1 MDYYRPGQDS
11 LMTVELGSSAAD
23 PSGRFSWTGA
33 IPTVHSFM
41 GDLSPGQGLGGAH
54 IVRWIDHIV
63 LVDIARAFTAMMS
76 GYFNSTDIASSP
88 RYRDPSTGYFWGKYT
103 ANLEFPVLP
112 TYLKGFAGYS
122 GSEGDAISE
131 IRCVVE
137 PWIVSSPRT
146 SPGPSIP
153 QIRGSVDL
161 NTYGF
166 GKQSGEIYGTMSKWL
181 TDTLAVFR
189 RARMGLGSEGDAV
202 KYYNVSSSFALYDQ
216 VPGMSARYWNPF
228 SGMSGSFDVSSPYS
242 YFSGYPGS
250 YSAEELAG
258 RTDQYPYRYRYYSS
272 FVPGFSYS
280 RRVEGDRCTLVAT
293 PRVDYLHNVLAG
305 EFARNAIAFDVMKEA
320 CSEPDLRM
328 GEAVLDWLNGTSYG
342 VRAFSFV
349 PRSAVSGFSSSGLGV
364 HLWASQ
370 GTRIEEERSHIGHS
384 TYNVTQSYDVTTTYE
399 DSESLSPSITGSQ
412 FPNDDPGSGFTF
424 LEQRLKVAQDGQSIQ
439 VDSSQSGFGGS
450 ESDTDYDLIASSLPT
465 RPIARLVG
473 AVLDP
478 SAALPSV
485 ATVCSRYRLD
495 IESRPLFKDPEG
507 GYVCDASQMS
517 ARRLNSYYE
526 ALRYL
531 SKCALVCSATAPSA
545 YYLSPRDVGFF
556 GDGSEDDGSESDIY
570 DLSQYVRRSW
580 RRDII
585 TPFINSPPDDG
596 EDHDLSGDEPEPVDT
611 GWVQSPDGYVS
622 SSASKV
628 SMSSTGDWSAVGG
641 ASTYAPSRD
650 DSYTGVFAT
659 RCRSAVGAVLE
670 GPSASHRRR
679 FTAWNYSISSVTP
692 GGVCVASFLEELK
705 TETGD
710 DRSASIRASSRQDY
724 ITKYMVGYD
733 HRVGLRRTVN
743 IARSIGRVRLSGN
756 PGSGRVDVPFSGGTP
771 ESPLRLVWTLDV
783 GYPGRAKDSCT
794 FSPPVVRTLWTVETL
809 ESDYLRSETYKTVH
823 RCCTRLKGSNE
834 YSEWSEGL
842 PSGQWDGFIND
853 FGGIQLYDVVLQEM
867 SDSVDPTDEGESS
880 HRRSV
885 TVYTV
890 LIPTDIYELKH
901 EHWGADRR
909 GGSVEIPPVLAV
921 RSRHTVHQIVQA
933 LLARHGL
940 GSSMFTASLASDAQM
955 SSPGEGYASPMF
967 GLQFP
972 SVSVETPSGGG
983 NNYKVAGVGK
993 AVNVYYGA
1001 NLRGYDK
1008 GYAQYGSVSG
1018 RRYSS
1023 VPTKFPG
1030 DGSGCV
1036 PKVTYDSGSGF
1047 SLQSPVLRA
1056 VWCPSLSS
1064 VNAGGSTALA
1074 VIPEFTMAC
1083 NGVLDPA

>member
-1 MDYYRPGQDS
+1 MDYYRTGQDS

-41 GDLSPGQGLGGAH
+41 GNLSPGQGLGGAH
-54 IVRWIDHIV
+54 VVRWIDHIV
-63 LVDIARAFTAMMS
+63 LVDIARAFTAMAA

-103 ANLEFPVLP
+103 VNLEFPVLP
-112 TYLKGFAGYS
+112 AYLKGFAGYS

-137 PWIVSSPRT
+137 PWIVPSSQAT
-146 SPGPSIP
+146 SVSPVPLGRGPSV
-153 QIRGSVDL
+153 VDPEV
-161 NTYGF
+161 YGF
-166 GKQSGEIYGTMSKWL
+166 GQTGGPAGTMSKWL
-181 TDTLAVFR
+181 ADTLAVFR
-189 RARMGLGSEGDAV
+189 RARTGLGSEGDAV
-202 KYYNVSSSFALYDQ
+202 KYHNVSSAAALYDQ
-216 VPGMSARYWNPF
+216 APGMPARYWNPF
-228 SGMSGSFDVSSPYS
+228 SNMGGSFGVSSYYR
-242 YFSGYPGS
+242 YFTAYPGS
-250 YSAEELAG
+250 YSAEELVS
-258 RTDQYPYRYRYYSS
+258 RTDQYPYRYRYSS
-272 FVPGFSYS
+272 SLVPGFSYS
-280 RRVEGDRCTLVAT
+280 RRVEGDRCTLVAA
-293 PRVDYLHNVLAG
+293 PRIDYLYSILAG
-305 EFARNAIAFDVMKEA
+305 EFARSATAFDVMKEA

-328 GEAVLDWLNGTSYG
+328 GEAVLDWLGPSGDSYAAL
-342 VRAFSFV
+342 RFV
-349 PRSAVSGFSSSGLGV
+349 PRPSASGFSSSGLGIY
-364 HLWASQ
+364 LWTSQ
-370 GTRIEEERSHIGHS
+370 GTRVDEERSRIGHS
-384 TYNVTQSYDVTTTYE
+384 TYDVTQSYEVTTTYKVTE
-399 DSESLSPSITGSQ
+399 RLLPSVTGSQ

-424 LEQRLKVAQDGQSIQ
+424 LERRFKVAQDGQSIQ
-439 VDSSQSGFGGS
+439 VDSSQDGFGGS

-465 RPIARLVG
+465 RPIVRLMG

-485 ATVCSRYRLD
+485 ATACSRYRLD
-495 IESRPLFKDPEG
+495 LENRPLFKDPEG

-531 SKCALVCSATAPSA
+531 SKCALVCRATAPST
-545 YYLSPRDVGFF
+545 YYLAPRDVGFT
-556 GDGSEDDGSESDIY
+556 GDGSEGDGFESDIY
-570 DLSQYVRRSW
+570 DLSQRVQRFW
-580 RRDII
+580 QRDIN

-596 EDHDLSGDEPEPVDT
+596 GDHDLSGDDPEPVDT
-611 GWVQSPDGYVS
+611 GWVQSPSGGYVS
-622 SSASKV
+622 SYASKA
-628 SMSSTGDWSAVGG
+628 SMSSGWGGVGG
-641 ASTYAPSRD
+641 ASPESPYLGDT
-650 DSYTGVFAT
+650 TKVCAT
-659 RCRSAVGAVLE
+659 ECRSAVGASI
-670 GPSASHRRR
+670 GSHYRYGR
-679 FTAWNYSISSVTP
+679 FNAWGYSISSVTS
-692 GGVCVASFLEELK
+692 GGVCVASFLEQLQ
-705 TETGD
+705 TSASDG
-710 DRSASIRASSRQDY
+710 RSVSIRASSVQNYR
-724 ITKYMVGYD
+724 TKYMVGYD
-733 HRVGLRRTVN
+733 HNVGFRRSVY
-743 IARSIGRVRLSGN
+743 IARDIGRVRLFGN
-756 PGSGRVDVPFSGGTP
+756 PGSGDVPLSGGTP

-783 GYPGRAKDSCT
+783 GYPGRTKDSCT

-809 ESDYLRSETYKTVH
+809 ESDYLQSETSKTVH
-823 RCCTRLKGSNE
+823 RYQTRLAGSNE
-834 YSEWSEGL
+834 WSGWSEGI
-842 PSGQWDGFIND
+842 PSGQRDGFINVY
-853 FGGIQLYDVVLQEM
+853 GLAQLDDAQVQGME
-867 SDSVDPTDEGESS
+867 SAVDPTVDGEST

-890 LIPTDIYELKH
+890 LVPTDLYELKH

-940 GSSMFTASLASDAQM
+940 SSSMSTVSLASDAQM
-955 SSPGEGYASPMF
+955 SSPDDGYASPMF

-972 SVSVETPSGGG
+972 AVSVDTPSGGG
-983 NNYKVAGVGK
+983 ENFKEAGVSK

-1001 NLRGYDK
+1001 NLMGYSDK
-1008 GYAQYGSVSG
+1008 AYVQYGSVSG

-1036 PKVTYDSGSGF
+1036 PKVTYDSDSGF

-1064 VNAGGSTALA
+1064 VDAGGYRALA